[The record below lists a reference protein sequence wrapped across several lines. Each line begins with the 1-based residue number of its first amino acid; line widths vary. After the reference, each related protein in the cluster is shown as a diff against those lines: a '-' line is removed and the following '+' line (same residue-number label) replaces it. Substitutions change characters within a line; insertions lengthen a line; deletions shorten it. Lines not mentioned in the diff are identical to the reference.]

1 MYRPGVGVIQEL
13 VEDRW
18 RQPGDAD
25 VLIPRWSYNQYGA
38 TVKYADNFVF
48 DNHDWRLRNLTLG
61 YTLPKSLTRKAL
73 VENLR
78 VYVNSFN
85 TATITS
91 RTGIMKYMDPEN
103 SESMFRYYPQMKTF
117 NFGVNLTF

>member
-1 MYRPGVGVIQEL
+1 MQRAGI
-13 VEDRW
+13 
-18 RQPGDAD
+18 
-25 VLIPRWSYNQYGA
+25 
-38 TVKYADNFVF
+38 
-48 DNHDWRLRNLTLG
+48 
-61 YTLPKSLTRKAL
+61 
-73 VENLR
+73 ENLR

-85 TATITS
+85 NATITS

>member
-1 MYRPGVGVIQEL
+1 MQRAGI
-13 VEDRW
+13 
-18 RQPGDAD
+18 
-25 VLIPRWSYNQYGA
+25 
-38 TVKYADNFVF
+38 
-48 DNHDWRLRNLTLG
+48 
-61 YTLPKSLTRKAL
+61 
-73 VENLR
+73 ENLR

-103 SESMFRYYPQMKTF
+103 SESKLRYYPQMKTF